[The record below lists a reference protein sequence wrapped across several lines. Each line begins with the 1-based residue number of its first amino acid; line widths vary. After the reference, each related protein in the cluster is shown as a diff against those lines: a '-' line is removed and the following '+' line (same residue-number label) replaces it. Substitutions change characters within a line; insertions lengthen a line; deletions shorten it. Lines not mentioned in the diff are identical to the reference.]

1 MATWTLVEMSSHA
14 AATEN
19 PWPHFRVVGSAEL
32 LDMPPC
38 THFPF
43 LIKNRAA
50 PRGYAESLISALW
63 NENAFIKCEAFSPA
77 SFLLLLTLVSA

>member
-14 AATEN
+14 AVTEN

-32 LDMPPC
+32 LDMPLC

-43 LIKNRAA
+43 LIKIEQL
-50 PRGYAESLISALW
+50 RGATA
-63 NENAFIKCEAFSPA
+63 K
-77 SFLLLLTLVSA
+77 V

>member
-1 MATWTLVEMSSHA
+1 MEISSHA
-14 AATEN
+14 AVTEN

-43 LIKNRAA
+43 LIKIEQL
-50 PRGYAESLISALW
+50 RGATA
-63 NENAFIKCEAFSPA
+63 K
-77 SFLLLLTLVSA
+77 V